1 MTTATSIS
9 VAPQWWM
16 LRMSQPKSTTLV
28 MYLTLSYA
36 ASGVG
41 L

>member
-1 MTTATSIS
+1 MIIPFA
-9 VAPQWWM
+9 AQWWT
-16 LRMSQPKSTTLV
+16 LRISQPNSTTLV